1 MFSRMRTHQPIQLF
15 VSIGA
20 GLNQIPLIREA
31 KKLGFQVIGVDTNA
45 SAPGFCHC
53 DLKIQE
59 SISNHAAIHKK
70 LLELLVDGEILGI
83 MTKSYGPAIQTTAYL
98 AEKFR
103 LPFLP
108 FSSAGIFLNKR
119 KMKSI
124 LRKHALP
131 TPPSVPVSSRN
142 ENLTIP
148 EQAFPIVMK
157 PNIGHAKMNVR
168 LIESL
173 PEFTR
178 HVVPLMAG
186 DSDIILERFIPG
198 DEIIAAGVIHEGT
211 YHLAAMTDK
220 RTSPPPYFVDTMHA
234 APSRHSD
241 LADSISGM
249 GQKIADAFGIVSS
262 PLIMECVISETGPC
276 IIEAVPEF
284 GGEFIPDVL
293 IPAHNGYHVI
303 RESIQSM
310 SGRGFTPPGS
320 ARQKPVVVKYITGT
334 PGVLASFNPEGPRKV
349 RGILFSRIFKEIG
362 SPISEPI
369 TNHDR
374 IGVVAVTGRTLDEA
388 VERAGIAAESYN
400 IRIK

>member
-1 MFSRMRTHQPIQLF
+1 MFFRTRKNQPLQLF

-59 SISNHAAIHKK
+59 SIHNHAAIHKK

-83 MTKSYGPAIQTTAYL
+83 MTKSYGPAILTTAYL
-98 AEKFR
+98 AEKFK

-108 FSSAGIFLNKR
+108 FSSGGIFLNKR
-119 KMKSI
+119 KTKSL
-124 LRKHALP
+124 LRKHSLP
-131 TPPSVPVSSRN
+131 TPPAVPISLRN
-142 ENLTIP
+142 EEWAVP

-157 PNIGHAKMNVR
+157 PNVGHAKMNVR
-168 LIESL
+168 LIDGSV
-173 PEFTR
+173 EFKR
-178 HVVPLMAG
+178 HVIPLIAAKA
-186 DSDIILERFIPG
+186 DIIIERFIPG

-220 RTSPPPYFVDTMHA
+220 ITSPPPYFVDTMHA
-234 APSRHSD
+234 APSRH
-241 LADSISGM
+241 LNMADSIVEI
-249 GQKIADAFGIVSS
+249 GQKVATAFGIVSS
-262 PLIMECVISETGPC
+262 PLIMECVISESGPC
-276 IIEAVPEF
+276 LIEAVPEF

-293 IPAHNGYHVI
+293 IPAHSGYNII
-303 RESIQSM
+303 RESIKSM
-310 SGRGFTPPGS
+310 SGRGFTPPGIV
-320 ARQKPVVVKYITGT
+320 RHKPVVVKYITGT

-362 SPISEPI
+362 APISEPS

-388 VERAGIAAESYN
+388 VELAGIAAENFN